1 MKNLA
6 FQPTLKV
13 LLMNSWEAI
22 WNNRQP
28 ENGYDL
34 VDLIK
39 INGFDGG
46 GTSFSTEAWLK
57 YVTSFEKTIPID
69 PSDSIFEFGCGCGA
83 FLLPFYEM
91 GHVVGGI
98 DYSETLIKI
107 ASTVMDKGDLAVK
120 NAKDTFADTIY
131 DLVLAHSV
139 FQYFESLDFAK
150 TVCCNML
157 QKSSKKVAIL
167 DVPNSLLQKE
177 SERDRSI
184 VKAGYRAKDE
194 LLHLYYEKQWF
205 EQFAIE
211 EDVDIKIIDQSVDG
225 YINSKYRF
233 NVILTKL

>member
-1 MKNLA
+1 
-6 FQPTLKV
+6 
-13 LLMNSWEAI
+13 MNSWKEI
-22 WNNRQP
+22 WNKKRP
-28 ENGYDL
+28 AGIYDL
-34 VDLIK
+34 EDLIK
-39 INGFDGG
+39 FNGFDNE
-46 GTSFSTEAWLK
+46 GTSFNASSWER
-57 YVTSFEKTIPID
+57 YVNSFKTTIPINS
-69 PSDSIFEFGCGCGA
+69 SDSVFEFGCGCGA
-83 FLLPFYEM
+83 FLLPLYEM

-107 ASTVMDKGDLAVK
+107 AKTVMDKGDLEVN
-120 NAKDTFADTIY
+120 NAKDTSADTIY

-157 QKSSKKVAIL
+157 QKSSKRVAIL

-184 VKAGYRAKDE
+184 VRAGYRAKDE
-194 LLHLYYEKQWF
+194 LLHLYFEKQWF

-211 EDVDIKIIDQSVDG
+211 EDVDIKIIDQAVDG

>member
-1 MKNLA
+1 
-6 FQPTLKV
+6 
-13 LLMNSWEAI
+13 MNSWEAI
-22 WNNRQP
+22 WNNRQS

-39 INGFDGG
+39 TNGFDGA
-46 GTSFSTEAWLK
+46 GTSFNTEAWVK
-57 YVTSFEKTIPID
+57 YVTSFKKTIPIN

-91 GHVVGGI
+91 GHAVGGI

-107 ASTVMDKGDLAVK
+107 AKTVMDKGDLEVN
-120 NAKDTFADTIY
+120 NAKDTSADTIY
-131 DLVLAHSV
+131 DLVLSHSV

-157 QKSSKKVAIL
+157 KKSAGKVAIL

-184 VKAGYRAKDE
+184 AKAGYQANNVRCG
-194 LLHLYYEKQWF
+194 LNHLYYEKQWF
-205 EQFAIE
+205 EQFAKE
-211 EDVDIKIIDQSVDG
+211 GNVDIKITDQAVDG

-233 NVILTKL
+233 NVIISKL